1 MDKGRDKG
9 TNGTLSIQQ
18 KIRGLPT
25 PYKADGIFESAT
37 FLKEFEDHYSDLDV
51 RHKLCLLCFAIF
63 PENVVV
69 KKRLLRFWWEGE
81 KLHLET
87 KEEKKEKEKL
97 MSETKGKW
105 WVNKILE
112 KFVEMGFVEPVTKRN
127 RSQDVPAPIAKEGEK
142 EKEKEIVKYPENL
155 QTVFNVS
162 EKFPH
167 LFKELFSKMKNIGV
181 LYMGRWEPTV
191 ERHIMEKE
199 KMEFLA
205 GLENL
210 RRLRF
215 FSLQGIFGI
224 SKLPESPSKLNNLR
238 FLDWISELVTIW
250 RSFPKR
256 WRTENKWEVKILRLK
271 YLANIKINWKELQ
284 VNWNVWRNS
293 NVLKSFYAHAKQ
305 VECGCP
311 VQATP
316 NTLRREF
323 ARHH

>member
-1 MDKGRDKG
+1 
-9 TNGTLSIQQ
+9 
-18 KIRGLPT
+18 
-25 PYKADGIFESAT
+25 
-37 FLKEFEDHYSDLDV
+37 
-51 RHKLCLLCFAIF
+51 
-63 PENVVV
+63 
-69 KKRLLRFWWEGE
+69 
-81 KLHLET
+81 
-87 KEEKKEKEKL
+87 

-210 RRLRF
+210 RRLRACHNLEELPKEVGSLKILTHLDLSECF
-215 FSLQGIFGI
+215 WIDIIPKQLSHLSNPKVLKGFVINKISPCTLRNLTKLSNLAKLSIYVKDDDFSLDETATLFSKFGKLQKLKI
-224 SKLPESPSKLNNLR
+224 EWEKPTTSMYNTKIRGSKHQN
-238 FLDWISELVTIW
+238 
-250 RSFPKR
+250 
-256 WRTENKWEVKILRLK
+256 
-271 YLANIKINWKELQ
+271 Q
-284 VNWNVWRNS
+284 
-293 NVLKSFYAHAKQ
+293 
-305 VECGCP
+305 
-311 VQATP
+311 
-316 NTLRREF
+316 
-323 ARHH
+323 